1 MPDSNKEDNPKE
13 KADVPPVLPSEQPK
27 PSGSGGALS
36 PEELDFTDSPYVSK
50 VSEGRFV
57 VSSEKRPTGV
67 PDTTADSD
75 RTPPQP
81 QNHHSRDPNRSD
93 TPDGPTDDGQKP
105 IRSPEVARSV
115 LADEL
120 DRTDARFA
128 LDIVAQFDRTA
139 VRHRTSSD
147 DVVGTFNN
155 LVLWYAQ
162 HVATET
168 PTQRTASLLIERSE
182 FAPPLSPVQL
192 RQAARKHGLDRSSS
206 LGELLEAI
214 E

>member
-1 MPDSNKEDNPKE
+1 M
-13 KADVPPVLPSEQPK
+13 
-27 PSGSGGALS
+27 
-36 PEELDFTDSPYVSK
+36 
-50 VSEGRFV
+50 
-57 VSSEKRPTGV
+57 
-67 PDTTADSD
+67 
-75 RTPPQP
+75 
-81 QNHHSRDPNRSD
+81 
-93 TPDGPTDDGQKP
+93 
-105 IRSPEVARSV
+105 ARSV

-128 LDIVAQFDRTA
+128 LDIIAQFDRTA

-182 FAPPLSPVQL
+182 FAPPLSPMQL
-192 RQAARKHGLDRSSS
+192 RQAARKHGLDKSSS